1 MERQIKKISKQLNKL
16 NKSFALLKRT
26 YYNDSNKQNKFKKEQ
41 MMENKVQINV
51 FDVAN
56 YIIKNNPN
64 ITTHMKLHKM
74 IYYAY
79 AKYLVHYYPTP
90 LFTEKISA
98 WLHGPV
104 VNRLYPNFKNF
115 YAKPIN
121 IFTPK
126 GDINKIT
133 PEIKTILDFI
143 IQKYG
148 VYTAGALRKKTH
160 QEKPFLDAYKTTY
173 WIKNIITKKSIYDY
187 FKDKTI

>member
-1 MERQIKKISKQLNKL
+1 MNKNIKNK
-16 NKSFALLKRT
+16 N
-26 YYNDSNKQNKFKKEQ
+26 
-41 MMENKVQINV
+41 ENQINV

-79 AKYLVHYYPTP
+79 AKYLINHYPIP
-90 LFTEKISA
+90 LFPEKIAA

-104 VNRLYPNFKNF
+104 INKLYPVFKTF
-115 YAKPIN
+115 LAQPIN
-121 IFTPK
+121 ILSPK

-148 VYTAGALRKKTH
+148 SFTGGELREKTH
-160 QEKPFLDAYKTTY
+160 QEKPFLEAYQTTH
-173 WIKNIITKKSIYDY
+173 WVKNIITKKNIYDY
-187 FKDKTI
+187 FKDKDDLKDEIS